1 MEKKLSN
8 LIKPRDGILSISRYK
23 GGKGSQAIGAIK
35 LSSNESP
42 LGPSDRAIKAYI
54 DSANSLSIYPDGN
67 STLLKEKIAELHNI
81 NVNNII
87 CGAGSDEIL
96 NLIATAY
103 LMPGDEVI
111 FSEHAFLLY
120 KIITLANNGT
130 PIAAKE
136 DGLKANVD
144 NIISCVTKK
153 TKIVFI
159 ANPNNP
165 TGSYLN
171 KNELYEL
178 RDRLPESVL
187 LVIDG
192 AYAEYAQQEDYID
205 GKELISE
212 AFNTVMTRTF
222 SKVYALAALRIG
234 WAYAP
239 SHIIETLNKIRGPF
253 NLSTAAINAGA
264 AALDDQDH
272 VKKSVDFNTEEKI
285 NLLEEYREI
294 MIPTTGGAA
303 NFLLLDL
310 TNIDFIGFMG
320 DEEIA
325 ENMNKY
331 LIHNNIYV
339 RNVADYGLSC
349 HLRITIGKREQ
360 NNFVLEKIQQYMRQG
375 GFP

>member
-1 MEKKLSN
+1 MKLSN
-8 LIKPRDGILSISRYK
+8 LIKPRVGIRGISRYK

-42 LGPSDRAIKAYI
+42 LGPSDRAVKAYI
-54 DSANSLSIYPDGN
+54 DSAKSLSIYPDGN
-67 STLLKEKIAELHNI
+67 STLLKEKIAELHDV

-96 NLIATAY
+96 NLIACAY

-111 FSEHAFLLY
+111 YSEHAFLLY
-120 KIITLANNGT
+120 KIITLTNNGT

-136 DGLKANVD
+136 VGLKANID
-144 NIISCVTKK
+144 NILSCVTKK

-178 RDRLPESVL
+178 RDRLPERVL

-192 AYAEYAQQEDYID
+192 AYAEYAEEQDYID
-205 GKELISE
+205 GKSLISE
-212 AFNTVMTRTF
+212 TANIVMTRTF

-239 SHIIETLNKIRGPF
+239 SHIIEVLNKIRGPF

-264 AALDDQDH
+264 AAIEDHDH
-272 VKKSVDFNTEEKI
+272 VTKSVELNSNEKVQLLKAYEEAQI
-285 NLLEEYREI
+285 HVH
-294 MIPTTGGAA
+294 GGAA

-310 TNIDFIGFMG
+310 TNLAKKTSTMEQEMVVGL
-320 DEEIA
+320 
-325 ENMNKY
+325 NNY
-331 LIHNNIYV
+331 LIKNNIFV
-339 RNVADYGLSC
+339 RNVSDYGLPC
-349 HLRITIGKREQ
+349 HLRVTIGSKEQ
-360 NNFVLEKIQQYMRQG
+360 NRTVLDKIRKYVEQVCNTK
-375 GFP
+375 

>member
-96 NLIATAY
+96 NLIAAAY

-192 AYAEYAQQEDYID
+192 AYAEYAQEEDYID
-205 GKELISE
+205 GKILISD
-212 AFNTVMTRTF
+212 AVNTVMTRTF

-272 VKKSVDFNTEEKI
+272 VKKSVDFNTEEKV

>member
-1 MEKKLSN
+1 MKLSN
-8 LIKPRDGILSISRYK
+8 LIKPRDGIHGISRYK

-42 LGPSDRAIKAYI
+42 LGPSDKAIKAYI
-54 DSANSLSIYPDGN
+54 DSAKSLSIYPDGN

-96 NLIATAY
+96 NLIACAY

-111 FSEHAFLLY
+111 YSEHAFLLY
-120 KIITLANNGT
+120 KIITLTNNGT

-136 DGLKANVD
+136 VGLKANID

-178 RDRLPESVL
+178 RDRLPEQVL

-192 AYAEYAQQEDYID
+192 AYAEYAQEEDYID
-205 GKELISE
+205 GKSLISE
-212 AFNTVMTRTF
+212 TVNTVMTRTF

-264 AALDDQDH
+264 AAIEDQDH
-272 VKKSVDFNTEEKI
+272 VKKSVDFNTKEKI
-285 NLLEEYREI
+285 TLLEEYGEI
-294 MIPTTGGAA
+294 MIPAIGGAA

-310 TNIDFIGFMG
+310 TNIDFINFMG
-320 DEEIA
+320 DEELS

-331 LIHNNIYV
+331 LIQNNIYV

-360 NNFVLEKIQQYMRQG
+360 NSFVLEKIKQYMRQG

>member
-1 MEKKLSN
+1 MKLSN
-8 LIKPRDGILSISRYK
+8 LIKPRDGIHGISRYK

-42 LGPSDRAIKAYI
+42 LGPSDKAIKAYI
-54 DSANSLSIYPDGN
+54 DSAKSLSIYPDGN

-96 NLIATAY
+96 NLIACAY

-111 FSEHAFLLY
+111 YSEHAFLLY
-120 KIITLANNGT
+120 KIITLTNNGT

-136 DGLKANVD
+136 VGLKANID

-178 RDRLPESVL
+178 RDRLPERVL

-192 AYAEYAQQEDYID
+192 AYAEYAQEEDYID
-205 GKELISE
+205 GKSLISE
-212 AFNTVMTRTF
+212 TVNTVMTRTF

-264 AALDDQDH
+264 AAIEDQDH
-272 VKKSVDFNTEEKI
+272 VKKSVDFNTKEKI
-285 NLLEEYREI
+285 TLLEEYGEI
-294 MIPTTGGAA
+294 MIPAIGGAA

-310 TNIDFIGFMG
+310 TNIDFINFMG
-320 DEEIA
+320 DEELS

-331 LIHNNIYV
+331 LIQNNIYV

-360 NNFVLEKIQQYMRQG
+360 NSFVLEKIKQYMRQG

>member
-1 MEKKLSN
+1 MKLSN
-8 LIKPRDGILSISRYK
+8 LIKPRDGIRGISRYK

-42 LGPSDRAIKAYI
+42 LGPSDRAVKAYI
-54 DSANSLSIYPDGN
+54 DSAKSLSIYPDGN
-67 STLLKEKIAELHNI
+67 STLLKEKIAELHDV

-96 NLIATAY
+96 NLIACAY

-111 FSEHAFLLY
+111 YSEHAFLLY
-120 KIITLANNGT
+120 KIITLTNNGT

-136 DGLKANVD
+136 VGLKANID

-178 RDRLPESVL
+178 RDRLPERVL

-192 AYAEYAQQEDYID
+192 AYAEYAKEQDYID
-205 GKELISE
+205 GKSLILE
-212 AFNTVMTRTF
+212 TANTVMTRTF

-239 SHIIETLNKIRGPF
+239 LHIIEALNKIRGPF

-264 AALDDQDH
+264 AAIQDH
-272 VKKSVDFNTEEKI
+272 DHVTKSVELNSNEKVQLLKAYEEAQI
-285 NLLEEYREI
+285 HVH
-294 MIPTTGGAA
+294 GGAA

-310 TNIDFIGFMG
+310 TNLAKKTSIMQQEMVVDL
-320 DEEIA
+320 
-325 ENMNKY
+325 NNY
-331 LIHNNIYV
+331 LIKNNIFV
-339 RNVADYGLSC
+339 RNVSDYGLPC
-349 HLRITIGKREQ
+349 HLRVTIGSKEQ
-360 NNFVLEKIQQYMRQG
+360 NRTVLDKIREYVEQVCKTK
-375 GFP
+375 

>member
-23 GGKGSQAIGAIK
+23 GGKGSQAIGALK

-54 DSANSLSIYPDGN
+54 DSAKSLSIYPDGN

-96 NLIATAY
+96 NLIAAAY

-136 DGLKANVD
+136 DGLKANID

-192 AYAEYAQQEDYID
+192 AYAEYAQEEDYID
-205 GKELISE
+205 GKSLISD
-212 AFNTVMTRTF
+212 AVNTVMTRTF

-272 VKKSVDFNTEEKI
+272 VKKSVDFNTEEKV

-320 DEEIA
+320 DQEIA

>member
-1 MEKKLSN
+1 MKLSN
-8 LIKPRDGILSISRYK
+8 LIKPRDGIRGISRYK

-42 LGPSDRAIKAYI
+42 LGPSDRAVKAYI
-54 DSANSLSIYPDGN
+54 DSAKSLSIYPDGN
-67 STLLKEKIAELHNI
+67 STLLKEKIAELHDV

-96 NLIATAY
+96 NLIACAY

-111 FSEHAFLLY
+111 YSEHAFLLY
-120 KIITLANNGT
+120 KIITLTNNGT

-136 DGLKANVD
+136 VGLKANID
-144 NIISCVTKK
+144 NIINCVTKK

-178 RDRLPESVL
+178 RDRLPERVL

-192 AYAEYAQQEDYID
+192 AYAEYAQEQDYID
-205 GKELISE
+205 GKSLISE
-212 AFNTVMTRTF
+212 TANTVMTRTF

-239 SHIIETLNKIRGPF
+239 SHIIEVLNKIRGPF

-264 AALDDQDH
+264 AAIEDHDH
-272 VKKSVDFNTEEKI
+272 VAKSVELNSNEKVQLLKAYEEAQI
-285 NLLEEYREI
+285 HVH
-294 MIPTTGGAA
+294 GGAA

-310 TNIDFIGFMG
+310 TNLAKKNSTMQQEMVVGL
-320 DEEIA
+320 
-325 ENMNKY
+325 NNY
-331 LIHNNIYV
+331 LIKNNIFV
-339 RNVADYGLSC
+339 RNVSDYGLPC
-349 HLRITIGKREQ
+349 HLRVTIGSKEQ
-360 NNFVLEKIQQYMRQG
+360 NRTVLDKIREYVEQVCNTK
-375 GFP
+375 

>member
-1 MEKKLSN
+1 MKLSN
-8 LIKPRDGILSISRYK
+8 LIKPRDGIHGISRYK

-42 LGPSDRAIKAYI
+42 LGPSDKAIKAYI
-54 DSANSLSIYPDGN
+54 DSAKSLSIYPDGN

-96 NLIATAY
+96 NLIACAY

-111 FSEHAFLLY
+111 YSEHAFLLY
-120 KIITLANNGT
+120 KIITLTNNGT

-136 DGLKANVD
+136 VGLKANID

-178 RDRLPESVL
+178 RDRLPEQVL

-192 AYAEYAQQEDYID
+192 AYAEYAQEEDYID
-205 GKELISE
+205 GKSLISE
-212 AFNTVMTRTF
+212 TVNTVMTRTF

-264 AALDDQDH
+264 AAIEDQDH
-272 VKKSVDFNTEEKI
+272 VKKSVDFNTKEKI
-285 NLLEEYREI
+285 TLLEEYGGI
-294 MIPTTGGAA
+294 MIPAIGGAA

-310 TNIDFIGFMG
+310 TNIDFINFMG
-320 DEEIA
+320 DEELS

-331 LIHNNIYV
+331 LIQNNIYV

-360 NNFVLEKIQQYMRQG
+360 NSFVLEKIKQYMRQG

>member
-1 MEKKLSN
+1 MKLSN
-8 LIKPRDGILSISRYK
+8 LIKPRDGIRGISRYK

-42 LGPSDRAIKAYI
+42 LGPSDRAVKAYI
-54 DSANSLSIYPDGN
+54 DSAKSLSIYPDGN
-67 STLLKEKIAELHNI
+67 STLLKEKIAELHDV

-96 NLIATAY
+96 NLIACAY

-111 FSEHAFLLY
+111 YSEHAFLLY

-136 DGLKANVD
+136 VGLKANVD

-178 RDRLPESVL
+178 RDRLPERVL

-192 AYAEYAQQEDYID
+192 AYAEYAKEQDYID
-205 GKELISE
+205 GKSLILE
-212 AFNTVMTRTF
+212 TANTLMTRTF

-239 SHIIETLNKIRGPF
+239 LHIIETLNKIRGPF

-264 AALDDQDH
+264 AAIEDHDH
-272 VKKSVDFNTEEKI
+272 VTKSVELNSHEKVQLLKAYEEAQI
-285 NLLEEYREI
+285 HVH
-294 MIPTTGGAA
+294 GGAA

-310 TNIDFIGFMG
+310 TNLAKKTSTMQQEMVVDL
-320 DEEIA
+320 
-325 ENMNKY
+325 NNY
-331 LIHNNIYV
+331 LIKNNIFV
-339 RNVADYGLSC
+339 RNVSDYGLPC
-349 HLRITIGKREQ
+349 HLRVTIGSKEQ
-360 NNFVLEKIQQYMRQG
+360 NRTVLYKIREYVEQVCKTK
-375 GFP
+375 

>member
-23 GGKGSQAIGAIK
+23 GGKGSQAIGALK

-54 DSANSLSIYPDGN
+54 DSAKSLSIYPDGN

-96 NLIATAY
+96 NLIAAAY

-136 DGLKANVD
+136 DGLKANID

-192 AYAEYAQQEDYID
+192 AYAEYAQEEDYID
-205 GKELISE
+205 GKSLISD
-212 AFNTVMTRTF
+212 AVNTVMTRTF

-272 VKKSVDFNTEEKI
+272 VKKSVDFNTEEKV

-320 DEEIA
+320 DQEIA

-360 NNFVLEKIQQYMRQG
+360 NNFVLEKIREYMRQG

>member
-1 MEKKLSN
+1 MKLSN
-8 LIKPRDGILSISRYK
+8 LIKPRDGIHGISRYK

-42 LGPSDRAIKAYI
+42 LGPSDKAIKAYI
-54 DSANSLSIYPDGN
+54 DSAKSLSIYPDGN

-96 NLIATAY
+96 NLIACAY

-111 FSEHAFLLY
+111 YSEHAFLLY
-120 KIITLANNGT
+120 KIITLTNNGT

-136 DGLKANVD
+136 VGLKANID

-178 RDRLPESVL
+178 RDRLPERVL

-192 AYAEYAQQEDYID
+192 AYAEYAQEEDYID
-205 GKELISE
+205 GKSLISE
-212 AFNTVMTRTF
+212 TVNTVMTRTF

-264 AALDDQDH
+264 AAIEDQDH
-272 VKKSVDFNTEEKI
+272 VKKSVDFNTKEKI
-285 NLLEEYREI
+285 TLLEEYGEI
-294 MIPTTGGAA
+294 MIPAIGGAA

-310 TNIDFIGFMG
+310 TNIDFINFMG
-320 DEEIA
+320 DEELS

-331 LIHNNIYV
+331 LIQNNIYV

-349 HLRITIGKREQ
+349 HLRITIGKKEQ
-360 NNFVLEKIQQYMRQG
+360 NSFVLEKIKQYMRQG

>member
-23 GGKGSQAIGAIK
+23 GGKGSQAIGALK

-96 NLIATAY
+96 NLIAAAY

-136 DGLKANVD
+136 DGLKANID

-192 AYAEYAQQEDYID
+192 AYAEYAQEEDYID
-205 GKELISE
+205 GKSLISD
-212 AFNTVMTRTF
+212 AVNTVMTRTF

-272 VKKSVDFNTEEKI
+272 VKKSVDFNTEEKV

-360 NNFVLEKIQQYMRQG
+360 NNFVLEKIREYMRQG

>member
-1 MEKKLSN
+1 MKLSN
-8 LIKPRDGILSISRYK
+8 LIKPRDGIRGISRYR

-42 LGPSDRAIKAYI
+42 LGPSDRAVKAYI
-54 DSANSLSIYPDGN
+54 DSAKSLSIYPDGN
-67 STLLKEKIAELHNI
+67 STLLKEKIAELHDV

-96 NLIATAY
+96 NLIACAY

-111 FSEHAFLLY
+111 YSEHAFLLY
-120 KIITLANNGT
+120 KIITLTNNGT

-136 DGLKANVD
+136 VGLKANID
-144 NIISCVTKK
+144 NILSCVTKK

-178 RDRLPESVL
+178 RDRLPERVL

-192 AYAEYAQQEDYID
+192 AYAEYAEEQDYID
-205 GKELISE
+205 GKSLISE
-212 AFNTVMTRTF
+212 TANIVMTRTF

-239 SHIIETLNKIRGPF
+239 SHIIEVLNKIRGPF

-264 AALDDQDH
+264 AAIEDHDH
-272 VKKSVDFNTEEKI
+272 VAKSVELNSNEKVELLKAYEEAQI
-285 NLLEEYREI
+285 HVH
-294 MIPTTGGAA
+294 GSAA

-310 TNIDFIGFMG
+310 TNLAKKNSTMQQEMVVGL
-320 DEEIA
+320 
-325 ENMNKY
+325 NNY
-331 LIHNNIYV
+331 LIKNNIFV
-339 RNVADYGLSC
+339 RNVSDYGLPC
-349 HLRITIGKREQ
+349 HLRVTIGSKEQ
-360 NNFVLEKIQQYMRQG
+360 NRTVLDKIREYIEQVCNTK
-375 GFP
+375 

>member
-23 GGKGSQAIGAIK
+23 GGKGSQAIGALK

-54 DSANSLSIYPDGN
+54 DSAKSLSIYPDGN

-96 NLIATAY
+96 NLIAAAY

-136 DGLKANVD
+136 DGLKANID

-192 AYAEYAQQEDYID
+192 AYAEYTQEEDYID
-205 GKELISE
+205 GKSLISD
-212 AFNTVMTRTF
+212 AVNTVMTRTF

-272 VKKSVDFNTEEKI
+272 VKKSVDFNTEEKV

-320 DEEIA
+320 DQEIA

-360 NNFVLEKIQQYMRQG
+360 NNFVLEKIREYMRQG

>member
-1 MEKKLSN
+1 MKLSN
-8 LIKPRDGILSISRYK
+8 LIKPRDGILGISRYK
-23 GGKGSQAIGAIK
+23 GGKGSQAAGAIK

-54 DSANSLSIYPDGN
+54 DSAKSLSIYPDGN

-96 NLIATAY
+96 NLIAAAY

-136 DGLKANVD
+136 DGLKANID

-192 AYAEYAQQEDYID
+192 AYAEYAQEEDYID
-205 GKELISE
+205 GKSLISD
-212 AFNTVMTRTF
+212 AVNTVMTRTF

-272 VKKSVDFNTEEKI
+272 VKKSVDFNTEEKV

>member
-1 MEKKLSN
+1 MKLSN
-8 LIKPRDGILSISRYK
+8 LIKPRDGIHGISRYK

-42 LGPSDRAIKAYI
+42 LGPSDKAIKAYI
-54 DSANSLSIYPDGN
+54 DSAKSLSIYPDGN

-96 NLIATAY
+96 NLIACAY

-111 FSEHAFLLY
+111 YSEHAFLLY
-120 KIITLANNGT
+120 KIITLTNNGT

-136 DGLKANVD
+136 VGLKANID

-178 RDRLPESVL
+178 RDRLPERVL

-192 AYAEYAQQEDYID
+192 AYAEYAQEEDYID
-205 GKELISE
+205 GKSLISE
-212 AFNTVMTRTF
+212 TVNTVMTRTF

-264 AALDDQDH
+264 AAIEDQDH
-272 VKKSVDFNTEEKI
+272 VKKSVDFNTKEKI
-285 NLLEEYREI
+285 TLLEEYGEI
-294 MIPTTGGAA
+294 MIPAIGGSA

-310 TNIDFIGFMG
+310 TNIDFINFMG
-320 DEEIA
+320 DEELS

-331 LIHNNIYV
+331 LIQNNIYV

-360 NNFVLEKIQQYMRQG
+360 NSFVLEKIKQYMRQG

>member
-1 MEKKLSN
+1 MKLSN
-8 LIKPRDGILSISRYK
+8 LIKPRDGIRGISRYK

-42 LGPSDRAIKAYI
+42 LGPSDRAVKAYI
-54 DSANSLSIYPDGN
+54 DSAKSLSIYPDGN
-67 STLLKEKIAELHNI
+67 STLLKEKIAELHDV

-96 NLIATAY
+96 NLIACAY

-111 FSEHAFLLY
+111 YSEHAFLLY
-120 KIITLANNGT
+120 KIITLTNNGT

-136 DGLKANVD
+136 VGLKANID
-144 NIISCVTKK
+144 NIINCVTKK

-178 RDRLPESVL
+178 RDRLPERVL

-192 AYAEYAQQEDYID
+192 AYAEYAQEEDYID
-205 GKELISE
+205 GKSLISE
-212 AFNTVMTRTF
+212 TVNTVMTRTF

-264 AALDDQDH
+264 AAIEDQDH
-272 VKKSVDFNTEEKI
+272 VKKSVDFNTKEKI
-285 NLLEEYREI
+285 TLLEEYGEI
-294 MIPTTGGAA
+294 MIPAIGGSA

-310 TNIDFIGFMG
+310 TNIDFINFMG
-320 DEEIA
+320 DEELS

-331 LIHNNIYV
+331 LIQNNIYV

-360 NNFVLEKIQQYMRQG
+360 NSFVLEKIKQYMRQG

>member
-1 MEKKLSN
+1 MKLSN
-8 LIKPRDGILSISRYK
+8 LIKPRDGIRGISRYR

-42 LGPSDRAIKAYI
+42 LGPSDRAVKAYI
-54 DSANSLSIYPDGN
+54 DSAKSLSIYPDGN
-67 STLLKEKIAELHNI
+67 STLLKEKIAELHDV

-96 NLIATAY
+96 NLIACAY
-103 LMPGDEVI
+103 LMPGDEVVY
-111 FSEHAFLLY
+111 SEHAFLLY
-120 KIITLANNGT
+120 KIITLTNNGT

-136 DGLKANVD
+136 VGLKANID
-144 NIISCVTKK
+144 NIISRVTKK

-178 RDRLPESVL
+178 RDRLPERVL

-192 AYAEYAQQEDYID
+192 AYAEYAQEQDYID
-205 GKELISE
+205 GKSLISE
-212 AFNTVMTRTF
+212 TANTVMTRTF

-239 SHIIETLNKIRGPF
+239 LHIIEALNKIRGPF

-264 AALDDQDH
+264 AAIEDHDH
-272 VKKSVDFNTEEKI
+272 VAKSVELNSNEKVELLKAYEEAQI
-285 NLLEEYREI
+285 HVH
-294 MIPTTGGAA
+294 GGAA

-310 TNIDFIGFMG
+310 TNLAKKNSTMQQEMVVGL
-320 DEEIA
+320 
-325 ENMNKY
+325 NNY
-331 LIHNNIYV
+331 LIKNNIFV
-339 RNVADYGLSC
+339 RNVSDYGLPC
-349 HLRITIGKREQ
+349 HLRVTIGSKEQ
-360 NNFVLEKIQQYMRQG
+360 NRTVFDKIREYVEQVCNTK
-375 GFP
+375 

>member
-1 MEKKLSN
+1 MKLSN
-8 LIKPRDGILSISRYK
+8 LIKPRVGIRGISRYK

-42 LGPSDRAIKAYI
+42 LGPSDRAVKAYI
-54 DSANSLSIYPDGN
+54 DSAKSLSIYPDGN
-67 STLLKEKIAELHNI
+67 STLLKEKIAELHDV

-96 NLIATAY
+96 NLIACAY

-111 FSEHAFLLY
+111 YSEHAFLLY
-120 KIITLANNGT
+120 KIITLTNNGT

-136 DGLKANVD
+136 VGLKANID
-144 NIISCVTKK
+144 NILSCVTKK

-178 RDRLPESVL
+178 RARLPERVL

-192 AYAEYAQQEDYID
+192 AYAEYAEEQDYID
-205 GKELISE
+205 GKSLISE
-212 AFNTVMTRTF
+212 TANIVMTRTF

-239 SHIIETLNKIRGPF
+239 SHIIEVLNKIRGPF

-264 AALDDQDH
+264 AAIEDHDH
-272 VKKSVDFNTEEKI
+272 VAKSVELNSNEKVQLLKAYEEAQI
-285 NLLEEYREI
+285 HVH
-294 MIPTTGGAA
+294 GGAA

-310 TNIDFIGFMG
+310 TNLAKKTSTMEQEMVVGL
-320 DEEIA
+320 
-325 ENMNKY
+325 NNY
-331 LIHNNIYV
+331 LIKNNIFV
-339 RNVADYGLSC
+339 RNVSDYGLPC
-349 HLRITIGKREQ
+349 HLRVTIGSKEQ
-360 NNFVLEKIQQYMRQG
+360 NRTVLDKIRKYVEQVCNTK
-375 GFP
+375 

>member
-1 MEKKLSN
+1 MKLSN
-8 LIKPRDGILSISRYK
+8 LIKPRAGIRGISRYK

-42 LGPSDRAIKAYI
+42 LGPSDRAVKAYI
-54 DSANSLSIYPDGN
+54 DSAKSLSIYPDGN
-67 STLLKEKIAELHNI
+67 STLLKEKIAELHDV

-96 NLIATAY
+96 NLIACAY

-111 FSEHAFLLY
+111 YSEHAFLLY
-120 KIITLANNGT
+120 KIITLTNNGT

-136 DGLKANVD
+136 VGLKANID

-178 RDRLPESVL
+178 RDRLPERVL

-192 AYAEYAQQEDYID
+192 AYAEYAKEQDYID
-205 GKELISE
+205 GKSLILE
-212 AFNTVMTRTF
+212 TANTVMTRTF

-239 SHIIETLNKIRGPF
+239 LHIIEALNKIRGPF

-264 AALDDQDH
+264 AAIEDHDH
-272 VKKSVDFNTEEKI
+272 VTKSVELNSNEKVQLLKAYEEAQI
-285 NLLEEYREI
+285 HVH
-294 MIPTTGGAA
+294 GGAA

-310 TNIDFIGFMG
+310 TNLAKKTSIMQQEMVVDL
-320 DEEIA
+320 
-325 ENMNKY
+325 NNY
-331 LIHNNIYV
+331 LIKNNIFV
-339 RNVADYGLSC
+339 RNVSDYGLPC
-349 HLRITIGKREQ
+349 HLRVTIGSKEQ
-360 NNFVLEKIQQYMRQG
+360 NRTVLDKIREYVEQVCKTK
-375 GFP
+375 

>member
-1 MEKKLSN
+1 MKLSN
-8 LIKPRDGILSISRYK
+8 LIKPRDGIRGISRYR

-42 LGPSDRAIKAYI
+42 LGPSDRAVKAYI
-54 DSANSLSIYPDGN
+54 DSAKSLSIYPDGN
-67 STLLKEKIAELHNI
+67 STLLKEKIAELHDV

-96 NLIATAY
+96 NLIACAY

-111 FSEHAFLLY
+111 YSEHAFLLY
-120 KIITLANNGT
+120 KIITLTNNGT

-136 DGLKANVD
+136 VGLKANID
-144 NIISCVTKK
+144 NIINCVTKK

-178 RDRLPESVL
+178 RDRLPERVL

-192 AYAEYAQQEDYID
+192 AYAEYAEEQDYID
-205 GKELISE
+205 GKSLISE
-212 AFNTVMTRTF
+212 TANIVMTRTF

-239 SHIIETLNKIRGPF
+239 SHIIEVLNKIRGPF

-264 AALDDQDH
+264 AAIEDHDH
-272 VKKSVDFNTEEKI
+272 VTKSVELNSNEKVQLLKAYEEAQI
-285 NLLEEYREI
+285 HVH
-294 MIPTTGGAA
+294 GGAA

-310 TNIDFIGFMG
+310 TNLAKKNSTMQQEMVVGL
-320 DEEIA
+320 
-325 ENMNKY
+325 NNY
-331 LIHNNIYV
+331 LIKNNIFV
-339 RNVADYGLSC
+339 RNVSDYGLPC
-349 HLRITIGKREQ
+349 HLRVTIGSKEQ
-360 NNFVLEKIQQYMRQG
+360 NRTVLDKIREYVEQVCNTK
-375 GFP
+375 

>member
-1 MEKKLSN
+1 MKLSN

-54 DSANSLSIYPDGN
+54 DSAKSLSIYPDGN

-96 NLIATAY
+96 NLIAAAY

-136 DGLKANVD
+136 DGLKANID

-192 AYAEYAQQEDYID
+192 AYAEYAQEEDYID
-205 GKELISE
+205 GKSLISD
-212 AFNTVMTRTF
+212 AVNTVMTRTF

-272 VKKSVDFNTEEKI
+272 VKKSVDFNTEEKV

>member
-1 MEKKLSN
+1 MSN
-8 LIKPRDGILSISRYK
+8 LIKPRDGIRGISRYK

-42 LGPSDRAIKAYI
+42 LGPSDRAVKAYI
-54 DSANSLSIYPDGN
+54 DSAKSLSIYPDGN
-67 STLLKEKIAELHNI
+67 STLLKEKIAELHDV

-96 NLIATAY
+96 NLIACAY

-111 FSEHAFLLY
+111 YSEHAFLLY
-120 KIITLANNGT
+120 KIITLTNNGT

-136 DGLKANVD
+136 VGLKANVD

-178 RDRLPESVL
+178 RDRLPERVL

-192 AYAEYAQQEDYID
+192 AYAEYAKEQDYID
-205 GKELISE
+205 GKSLILE
-212 AFNTVMTRTF
+212 TANTLMTRTF

-239 SHIIETLNKIRGPF
+239 LHIIETLNKIRGPF

-264 AALDDQDH
+264 AAIEDHDH
-272 VKKSVDFNTEEKI
+272 VAKSVELNSNEKVELLKAYEEAQI
-285 NLLEEYREI
+285 HVH
-294 MIPTTGGAA
+294 GGAA

-310 TNIDFIGFMG
+310 TNLAKKTSTMQQEMVVGL
-320 DEEIA
+320 
-325 ENMNKY
+325 NNY
-331 LIHNNIYV
+331 LIKNNIFV
-339 RNVADYGLSC
+339 RNVSDYGLPC
-349 HLRITIGKREQ
+349 HLRVTIGSKEQ
-360 NNFVLEKIQQYMRQG
+360 NRTVLDKIREYVEQVCNTK
-375 GFP
+375 

>member
-1 MEKKLSN
+1 MKLSN
-8 LIKPRDGILSISRYK
+8 LIKPRDGIRGISRYK

-42 LGPSDRAIKAYI
+42 LGPSDKAIKAYI
-54 DSANSLSIYPDGN
+54 DSAKSLSIYPDGN

-96 NLIATAY
+96 NLIACAY

-111 FSEHAFLLY
+111 YSEHAFLLY
-120 KIITLANNGT
+120 KIITLTNNGT
-130 PIAAKE
+130 PIVAKE
-136 DGLKANVD
+136 VGLKANID
-144 NIISCVTKK
+144 NIINCVTKK

-178 RDRLPESVL
+178 RDRLPERVL

-192 AYAEYAQQEDYID
+192 AYAEYAQEEDYID
-205 GKELISE
+205 GKSLISE
-212 AFNTVMTRTF
+212 TANTVMTRTF

-239 SHIIETLNKIRGPF
+239 FT
-253 NLSTAAINAGA
+253 
-264 AALDDQDH
+264 
-272 VKKSVDFNTEEKI
+272 
-285 NLLEEYREI
+285 
-294 MIPTTGGAA
+294 
-303 NFLLLDL
+303 
-310 TNIDFIGFMG
+310 
-320 DEEIA
+320 
-325 ENMNKY
+325 
-331 LIHNNIYV
+331 HN
-339 RNVADYGLSC
+339 
-349 HLRITIGKREQ
+349 
-360 NNFVLEKIQQYMRQG
+360 
-375 GFP
+375 

>member
-1 MEKKLSN
+1 MSN
-8 LIKPRDGILSISRYK
+8 LIKPRDGIRGISRYK

-42 LGPSDRAIKAYI
+42 LGPSDRAVKAYI
-54 DSANSLSIYPDGN
+54 DSAKSLSIYPDGN
-67 STLLKEKIAELHNI
+67 STLLKEKIAELHDV

-96 NLIATAY
+96 NLIACAY

-111 FSEHAFLLY
+111 YSEHAFLLY
-120 KIITLANNGT
+120 KIITLTNNGT

-136 DGLKANVD
+136 VGLKANVD

-171 KNELYEL
+171 KNELCEL
-178 RDRLPESVL
+178 RDRLPERVL

-192 AYAEYAQQEDYID
+192 AYAEYAKEQDYID
-205 GKELISE
+205 GKSLILE
-212 AFNTVMTRTF
+212 TANTVMTRTF

-239 SHIIETLNKIRGPF
+239 LHIIETLNKIRGPF

-264 AALDDQDH
+264 AAIEDHDH
-272 VKKSVDFNTEEKI
+272 VTKSVELNSNEKVQLLKAYEEAQI
-285 NLLEEYREI
+285 HVH
-294 MIPTTGGAA
+294 GGAA

-310 TNIDFIGFMG
+310 TNLAKKTSTMQQEMVVDL
-320 DEEIA
+320 
-325 ENMNKY
+325 NNY
-331 LIHNNIYV
+331 LIKNNIFV
-339 RNVADYGLSC
+339 RNVSDYGLPC
-349 HLRITIGKREQ
+349 HLRVTIGSKEQ
-360 NNFVLEKIQQYMRQG
+360 NRTVLYKIREYVEQVCKTK
-375 GFP
+375 

>member
-1 MEKKLSN
+1 MKLSN
-8 LIKPRDGILSISRYK
+8 LIKPRAGIRGISRYK

-42 LGPSDRAIKAYI
+42 LGPSDRAVKAYI
-54 DSANSLSIYPDGN
+54 DSAKSLSIYPDGN
-67 STLLKEKIAELHNI
+67 STLLKEKIAELHDV

-96 NLIATAY
+96 NLIACAY

-111 FSEHAFLLY
+111 YSEHAFLLY
-120 KIITLANNGT
+120 KIITLTNNGT

-136 DGLKANVD
+136 VGLKANID

-178 RDRLPESVL
+178 RDRLPERVL

-192 AYAEYAQQEDYID
+192 AYAEYAKEQDYID
-205 GKELISE
+205 GKSLILE
-212 AFNTVMTRTF
+212 TANTVMTRTF

-239 SHIIETLNKIRGPF
+239 LHIIEALNKIRGPF

-264 AALDDQDH
+264 AAIQDH
-272 VKKSVDFNTEEKI
+272 DHVTKSVELNSNEKVQLLKAYEEAQI
-285 NLLEEYREI
+285 HVH
-294 MIPTTGGAA
+294 GGAA

-310 TNIDFIGFMG
+310 TNLAKKTSIMQQEMVVDL
-320 DEEIA
+320 
-325 ENMNKY
+325 NNY
-331 LIHNNIYV
+331 LIKNNIFV
-339 RNVADYGLSC
+339 RNVSDYGLPC
-349 HLRITIGKREQ
+349 HLRVTIGSKEQ
-360 NNFVLEKIQQYMRQG
+360 NRTVLDKIREYVEQVCKTK
-375 GFP
+375 

>member
-1 MEKKLSN
+1 MKLSN
-8 LIKPRDGILSISRYK
+8 LIKPRVGIRGISRYK

-42 LGPSDRAIKAYI
+42 LGPSDRAVKAYI
-54 DSANSLSIYPDGN
+54 DSAKSLSIYPDGN
-67 STLLKEKIAELHNI
+67 STLLKEKIAELHDV

-96 NLIATAY
+96 NLIACAY

-111 FSEHAFLLY
+111 YSEHAFLLY
-120 KIITLANNGT
+120 KIITLTNNGT

-136 DGLKANVD
+136 VGLKANID
-144 NIISCVTKK
+144 NILSCVTKK

-178 RDRLPESVL
+178 RARLPERVL

-192 AYAEYAQQEDYID
+192 AYAEYAEEQDYID
-205 GKELISE
+205 GKSLISE
-212 AFNTVMTRTF
+212 TANIVMTRTF

-239 SHIIETLNKIRGPF
+239 SHIIEVLNKIRGPF

-264 AALDDQDH
+264 AAIEDHDH
-272 VKKSVDFNTEEKI
+272 VTKSVELNSNEKVQLLKAYEEAQI
-285 NLLEEYREI
+285 HVH
-294 MIPTTGGAA
+294 GGAA

-310 TNIDFIGFMG
+310 TNLAKKTSTMEQEMVVGL
-320 DEEIA
+320 
-325 ENMNKY
+325 NNY
-331 LIHNNIYV
+331 LIKNNIFV
-339 RNVADYGLSC
+339 RNVSDYGLPC
-349 HLRITIGKREQ
+349 HLRVTIGSKEQ
-360 NNFVLEKIQQYMRQG
+360 NRTVLDKIRKYVEQVCNTK
-375 GFP
+375 

>member
-1 MEKKLSN
+1 MSN

-23 GGKGSQAIGAIK
+23 GGKGSQAIGALK

-96 NLIATAY
+96 NLIAAAY

-136 DGLKANVD
+136 DGLKANID

-192 AYAEYAQQEDYID
+192 AYAEYAQEEDYID
-205 GKELISE
+205 GKILISD
-212 AFNTVMTRTF
+212 AVNTVMTRTF

-272 VKKSVDFNTEEKI
+272 VKKSVDFNTEEKV

-360 NNFVLEKIQQYMRQG
+360 NNFVLEKIREYMRQG

>member
-1 MEKKLSN
+1 MKLSN
-8 LIKPRDGILSISRYK
+8 LIKPRDGILGISRYK

-42 LGPSDRAIKAYI
+42 LGPSDRAVKAYI
-54 DSANSLSIYPDGN
+54 DSAKSLSIYPDGN
-67 STLLKEKIAELHNI
+67 STLLKEKISELHNI

-96 NLIATAY
+96 NLIACAY

-111 FSEHAFLLY
+111 YSEHAFLLY
-120 KIITLANNGT
+120 KIITLTNNGV

-136 DGLKANVD
+136 VGLKANID
-144 NIISCVTKK
+144 NIISCVTEK

-171 KNELYEL
+171 KDELYEI
-178 RDRLPESVL
+178 RNRLPERVL

-192 AYAEYAQQEDYID
+192 AYAEYTKEEDYID
-205 GKELISE
+205 GKSLISE
-212 AFNTVMTRTF
+212 TANTVMTRTF

-239 SHIIETLNKIRGPF
+239 SHIIEVLNKIRGPF

-264 AALDDQDH
+264 AAIEDHDH
-272 VKKSVDFNTEEKI
+272 VTKSVELNYNEKVQLLKAYEEAQI
-285 NLLEEYREI
+285 HVH
-294 MIPTTGGAA
+294 GGAA

-310 TNIDFIGFMG
+310 TNLAKKTSIEQQEMAVGL
-320 DEEIA
+320 
-325 ENMNKY
+325 NSY
-331 LIHNNIYV
+331 LIKNNIFV
-339 RNVADYGLSC
+339 RNVSDYGLPC
-349 HLRITIGKREQ
+349 HLRITIGNKEQ
-360 NNFVLEKIQQYMRQG
+360 NRIVLDKTREYVERVCNIK
-375 GFP
+375 

>member
-54 DSANSLSIYPDGN
+54 DSAKSLSIYPDGN

-96 NLIATAY
+96 NLIAAAY

-136 DGLKANVD
+136 DGLKANID

-192 AYAEYAQQEDYID
+192 AYAEYAQEEDYID
-205 GKELISE
+205 GKSLISD
-212 AFNTVMTRTF
+212 AVNTVMTRTF

-272 VKKSVDFNTEEKI
+272 VKKSVDFNTEEKV

>member
-1 MEKKLSN
+1 MKLSN
-8 LIKPRDGILSISRYK
+8 LIKPRDGILGISRYK
-23 GGKGSQAIGAIK
+23 GGKGSQAAGAIK

-42 LGPSDRAIKAYI
+42 LGPSVRAVKAYI
-54 DSANSLSIYPDGN
+54 DSAKSLSTYPDGN
-67 STLLKEKIAELHNI
+67 STLLKEKIAALHNI

-96 NLIATAY
+96 NLIAAAY

-136 DGLKANVD
+136 VGLKANID
-144 NIISCVTKK
+144 AIISCVTKK

-171 KNELYEL
+171 GNELSEL
-178 RDRLPESVL
+178 RKKLPEHIL

-192 AYAEYAQQEDYID
+192 AYAEYVQEGDYND
-205 GKELISE
+205 GKSLISDTS
-212 AFNTVMTRTF
+212 NTVMTRTF

-239 SHIIETLNKIRGPF
+239 SHIIEVLNKIRGPF

-264 AALDDQDH
+264 AAIEDCDH
-272 VKKSVDFNTEEKI
+272 VTKSVELNSNEKQKLLKAYEEIKI
-285 NLLEEYREI
+285 KVH
-294 MIPTTGGAA
+294 GGVA

-310 TNIDFIGFMG
+310 KNIAKKNPIGQR
-320 DEEIA
+320 ESA
-325 ENMNKY
+325 EDLNNY
-331 LIHNNIYV
+331 LIKNNIFV
-339 RNVADYGLSC
+339 RNVSDYGLPS
-349 HLRITIGKREQ
+349 HLRITIGSKEQ
-360 NNFVLEKIQQYMRQG
+360 NRVVLDKIREYVE
-375 GFP
+375 

>member
-1 MEKKLSN
+1 MKLSN
-8 LIKPRDGILSISRYK
+8 LIKPRDGILGISRYK
-23 GGKGSQAIGAIK
+23 GGKGSQAADAIK

-42 LGPSDRAIKAYI
+42 LGPSDRAVKAFI
-54 DSANSLSIYPDGN
+54 DSAKSLSIYPDGN

-96 NLIATAY
+96 NLIAAAY

-136 DGLKANVD
+136 DGLKANID

-192 AYAEYAQQEDYID
+192 AYAEYAQEEDYID
-205 GKELISE
+205 GKSLISD
-212 AFNTVMTRTF
+212 AVNTVMTRTF

-272 VKKSVDFNTEEKI
+272 VKKSVDFNTEEKV

-320 DEEIA
+320 DGEIA